1 MKKLTLKEY
10 ILKKN
15 IIYYNFLF
23 KTLNRVLNK
32 MANTKKCNKG
42 F

>member
-1 MKKLTLKEY
+1 MKKSMLKEY

-23 KTLNRVLNK
+23 KTLNRVLDK
-32 MANTKKCNKG
+32 IANTKKSNKG